1 MTKPELPAGQRA
13 MRQEVDHA
21 FDMLR
26 NNRGQLLLAIETR
39 AGEPSEPQLLLYE
52 VASYPVLRRSPDH
65 EIGLPDLEDA
75 TLAWLEQAKTILVIE
90 MTGGELS
97 RSYEAAVVG

>member
-1 MTKPELPAGQRA
+1 MMAAAGPPESVR
-13 MRQEVDHA
+13 REVDYA

-26 NNRGQLLLAIETR
+26 NNRGQILLAIAARE
-39 AGEPSEPQLLLYE
+39 GEPLEPKLILF
-52 VASYPVLRRSPDH
+52 SDGPHPVLQRSPDY

-75 TLAWLEQAKTILVIE
+75 TLAWLEQARTILVIE
-90 MTGGELS
+90 MRGGELS